1 MEVPVF
7 AWIAPIMLGL
17 SLLYEFVIYPAL
29 LSPLSKLPNAHWT
42 APISPAWI
50 LWKRFRGQNNRT
62 IHAAHER
69 LGSIVR
75 LAPAEISINC
85 VDGGIKSVYTGGFDK
100 HEWYPRVFGSFGTV
114 SMFTMTGS
122 KAHSTRKRMLSN
134 IYSKSYLQSSRHL
147 QLISKTIIFDRLL
160 PILQAAAR
168 SKTDTDVHD
177 LNQGLT
183 MDFVSAYLF
192 GLANGT
198 NFLQNPEYRR
208 EMLRL
213 YQCRKPYEF
222 YHQEVPNI
230 LARLK
235 KIGIRLIPKWCD
247 DANRILDS
255 WGLELCDKAEASVAS
270 SDLSVEPL
278 VYKHLKQAISK
289 QAPLKIDDPNLHAD
303 YLEQQR
309 LDIACEMYDHLTAGH
324 ETSAVVLTY
333 LMWELSRHAE
343 VQKDL
348 HKELLTLQP
357 RIAPRCL
364 SGYAELP
371 SPKFIDSLP
380 FLEAILTETLRLH
393 ASIPGIQPRV
403 TPTPTCALVGY
414 DNIPPNTRVNAQA
427 YSLHRNP
434 EVFPDPETWEPKRWL
449 KDCNKPADLEERKRW
464 FWAFGSGGRMCVG
477 SNLALQ
483 EMKLV
488 VAAIYTNFR
497 TVIVDDGGIEAI
509 DAYTVKPKGE
519 KLILRFEYV

>member
-1 MEVPVF
+1 
-7 AWIAPIMLGL
+7 
-17 SLLYEFVIYPAL
+17 
-29 LSPLSKLPNAHWT
+29 
-42 APISPAWI
+42 
-50 LWKRFRGQNNRT
+50 
-62 IHAAHER
+62 
-69 LGSIVR
+69 
-75 LAPAEISINC
+75 
-85 VDGGIKSVYTGGFDK
+85 
-100 HEWYPRVFGSFGTV
+100 
-114 SMFTMTGS
+114 MTGS

-160 PILQAAAR
+160 PILQAAAS

-198 NFLQNPEYRR
+198 NFLQNAEYRR

-230 LARLK
+230 LALLK

-270 SDLSVEPL
+270 SDLSVEPV

-289 QAPLKIDDPNLHAD
+289 QAPLKIDDQKLYAD

-333 LMWELSRHAE
+333 LMWELSQHIE

-364 SGYAELP
+364 SGHAELP
-371 SPKFIDSLP
+371 SPKSIDSLP

-403 TPTPTCALVGY
+403 TPTPTCTLVGPILFIEIRRY
-414 DNIPPNTRVNAQA
+414 FQTLRHGSRSDGSKTAINLPNWRKESDGFGRSGAVDGCVW
-427 YSLHRNP
+427 
-434 EVFPDPETWEPKRWL
+434 EVIWL
-449 KDCNKPADLEERKRW
+449 YK
-464 FWAFGSGGRMCVG
+464 
-477 SNLALQ
+477 
-483 EMKLV
+483 MKLV
-488 VAAIYTNFR
+488 IAAIYTNFR
-497 TVIVDDGGIEAI
+497 TTIVNDDGIEAI

-519 KLILRFEYV
+519 KLILRFEYI